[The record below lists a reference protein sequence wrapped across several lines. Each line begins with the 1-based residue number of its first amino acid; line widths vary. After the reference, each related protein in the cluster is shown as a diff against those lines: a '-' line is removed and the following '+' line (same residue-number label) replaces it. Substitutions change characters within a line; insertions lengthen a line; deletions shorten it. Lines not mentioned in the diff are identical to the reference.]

1 MVQTQLQILLWLM
14 IVVFRMVIKKSQ
26 QAQALTVLPRCRIVT
41 ITMVNMDKLP
51 PHQLRIIIT
60 RKILR
65 LIQTLIK
72 RIAKHQQ
79 TVIAKH
85 AKMLI
90 KQIVKPQ
97 HLVLY

>member
-14 IVVFRMVIKKSQ
+14 IVIFRMVIKKSQ
-26 QAQALTVLPRCRIVT
+26 QALALTVLPRCRIVT

-51 PHQLRIIIT
+51 PHQLQIIIT
-60 RKILR
+60 CKILR

-79 TVIAKH
+79 TVITKH